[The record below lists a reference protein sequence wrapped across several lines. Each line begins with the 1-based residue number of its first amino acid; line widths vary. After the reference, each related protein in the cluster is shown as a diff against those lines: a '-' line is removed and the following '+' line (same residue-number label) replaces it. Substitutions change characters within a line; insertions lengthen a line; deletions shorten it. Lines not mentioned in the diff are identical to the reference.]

1 MGDESG
7 YRSTVARTKLWEL
20 DESQRLP
27 ARLATKKLATASAY
41 PRDAELRGGV
51 AARLYWW
58 RGAWQACA
66 VTVFVHMSTIHP
78 SSAINY
84 RLQHNMPPYSTYSVP
99 IQYMQHP
106 LFVRLSLPQLSVHQ
120 TTTAAS
126 PP

>member
-51 AARLYWW
+51 AARLCWW

-78 SSAINY
+78 VLSITD
-84 RLQHNMPPYSTYSVP
+84 YSICPHTAP
-99 IQYMQHP
+99 TQCQYMQHP